1 MSKERERAQQRARA
15 KKAEERRER
24 AVRARRRRTVIVTAV
39 VICVVLALVIVV
51 NQLDGDGPGEGASPT
66 PTAVGYS
73 DPDDTADTTGTA
85 DTAPTTEAPGYDAP
99 PPPSEA
105 RNAEVIVQTSQG
117 DLTLD
122 LDADAAP
129 QAVASFEFLTEEG
142 FFDGTSCHRLLPS
155 ALLQCGDPT
164 GTGTGGPGYSFGP
177 IENAPTDQIYPAGT
191 VAMARVGGQGDSMG
205 SQFFLVFEDT
215 PLPDDAAGGYTVMG
229 TITSG
234 LDVLRQIGAAGT
246 VDGSSDGRPKND
258 VIIESM
264 EIT

>member
-1 MSKERERAQQRARA
+1 MNKKRDRARERAQAL
-15 KKAEERRER
+15 KAAARRER
-24 AVRARRRRTVIVTAV
+24 ALQVRRRRTIIAAAVIVA
-39 VICVVLALVIVV
+39 IVV
-51 NQLDGDGPGEGASPT
+51 ALAIVVAKLVEDDPATGDESPT
-66 PTAVGYS
+66 AAEST
-73 DPDDTADTTGTA
+73 DTATPD
-85 DTAPTTEAPGYDAP
+85 APASYDAP
-99 PPPSEA
+99 PPPDQA
-105 RNAEVIVQTSQG
+105 RDAEVLVSTSAG

-129 QAVASFEFLTEEG
+129 QAVASFEFLVEEG
-142 FFDGTSCHRLLPS
+142 FFDGTSCHRLLPG

-177 IENAPTDQIYPAGT
+177 VENAPEDQVYPAGT

-215 PLPDDAAGGYTVMG
+215 PLPDDSAGGYTVMG

-234 LDVLRQIGAAGT
+234 LDELRRIGAAGT

-258 VIIESM
+258 VIIETM